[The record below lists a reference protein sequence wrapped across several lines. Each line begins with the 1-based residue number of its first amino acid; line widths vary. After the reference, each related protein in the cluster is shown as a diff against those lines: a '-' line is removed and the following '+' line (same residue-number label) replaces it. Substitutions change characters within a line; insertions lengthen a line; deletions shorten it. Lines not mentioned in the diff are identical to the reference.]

1 MNIIT
6 ELNPVINTLK
16 ESEKLDYIRKIIDVQ
31 QQIND
36 LINENQWLKKEK
48 DRLDRKLEVWNQLKF
63 EDDAYWLKGKSDGMQ
78 GPYCPKCYSTE
89 QKLVPMVKHGEEC
102 PNCSYSRRKIRL

>member
-31 QQIND
+31 QQITD

-48 DRLDRKLEVWNQLKF
+48 DRLDGKLEVWNQLKF
-63 EDDAYWLKGKSDGMQ
+63 EDDAYWLKGKNDGMQ
-78 GPYCPKCYSTE
+78 GPYCPKCYVTE
-89 QKLVPMVKHGEEC
+89 GKLMPLVKRGEEC